1 MALTFSLLHF
11 PTLHLPPGVFL
22 HFADPYVLCV
32 RLGWARTGVAS
43 CRSDCGAS
51 TLSLAS
57 GGATWAAAYD
67 GRKYRSFARK
77 SRLPA
82 PYLDVHVQVGKIS
95 TFGRAVLAQE
105 QAHAEFRAAA

>member
-1 MALTFSLLHF
+1 MELTFA
-11 PTLHLPPGVFL
+11 PPNGTQVSESEMRIERGVTCVT
-22 HFADPYVLCV
+22 HISPVLWPESKEFSEDV
-32 RLGWARTGVAS
+32 DAWMAAVQKTW
-43 CRSDCGAS
+43 D
-51 TLSLAS
+51 
-57 GGATWAAAYD
+57 ATWAAAYD